1 MNKYDCII
9 IGGGPA
15 GLSGALALGRARKN
29 VLVLD
34 DSRPRNAVTH
44 EMHGFLSRDRIK
56 PSEFRR
62 IAKEQISEYPTVQFA
77 AETAVSVEGSDGEF
91 MITTA
96 QGQTYTSR
104 KILFAIGKKD
114 IPLPI
119 AGLSDVYGKSAFVC
133 PYCDGWELQDQE
145 LVIIAKGA
153 GAFHLAKM
161 IPGWSSRYAIC
172 TNGPDELT
180 EEEREELRQHGV
192 PVYDAPI
199 RSIVSNDGKVERVE
213 LEDGTSVSCTG
224 IFFAPQLT
232 IGSELPASIGC
243 EMKET
248 GSVIT
253 DALGRT
259 NVPGVYCAGDA
270 GTEMYQAIA
279 AASTGAMAAMSIN
292 GELLMESW
300 NRSNY

>member
-1 MNKYDCII
+1 MTKYDCII

-15 GLSGALALGRARKN
+15 GLSGALALGRARKA

-34 DSRPRNAVTH
+34 DSKPRNAVTH
-44 EMHGFLSRDRIK
+44 EMHGFLGHDRIR

-62 IAKEQISEYPTVQFA
+62 IAKEQISEYPSVKFA
-77 AETAVSVEGSDGEF
+77 AETTVSVEGSDGDF
-91 MITTA
+91 KITTA
-96 QGQTYTSR
+96 QGQTYAGR
-104 KILFAIGKKD
+104 KLLFAVGKKD

-119 AGLSDVYGKSAFVC
+119 AGLTEVYGKSAFVC

-145 LVIIAKGA
+145 LVIIAKGEW
-153 GAFHLAKM
+153 AFHLAKM

-172 TNGPDELT
+172 TNGPDELS

-192 PVYDAPI
+192 SVYDAPI
-199 RSIVSNDGKVERVE
+199 RSIVSNDGMVERVE

-243 EMKET
+243 EMKEA
-248 GSVIT
+248 GSAVT
-253 DALGRT
+253 DMFGRT

-270 GTEMYQAIA
+270 GSEMHQAIM
-279 AASTGAMAAMSIN
+279 AASTGAAAAISIN
-292 GELLMESW
+292 NELLMESW
-300 NRSNY
+300 NRSNP